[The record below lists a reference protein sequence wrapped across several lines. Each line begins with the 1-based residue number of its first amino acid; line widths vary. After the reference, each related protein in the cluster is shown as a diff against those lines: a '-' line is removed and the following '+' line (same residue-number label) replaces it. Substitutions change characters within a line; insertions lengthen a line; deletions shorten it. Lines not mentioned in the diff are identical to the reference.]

1 MTTSPPSWRRSAGS
15 WTSIGRRAGLGITD
29 ERPLVSIVT
38 PSYQSVRW
46 IERTIRSVLEQD
58 YERIEL
64 HVMDGGSTD
73 GTVDVIK
80 RYADRLASWTS
91 GPDAGQ
97 ADAVRRGFERCR
109 GTILAYL
116 NADDAYVPGA
126 VGRIVETFRRTGA
139 DLVFGDVRLV
149 DEHGRRIRDLKF
161 TEFDLETFLYE
172 GGNVNQ
178 AGAFWTREL
187 YDRVGGI
194 DPTFRFALD
203 NDFVARAAEV
213 GRFAHHRGIV
223 AEFRI
228 HPGSKTS
235 TIRDVGLAEWERIRR
250 RRMDPSAPRW
260 REALIRVRAQLRRTV
275 GYVRQGD
282 AGYVLRGLLARL
294 LRRPKL

>member
-1 MTTSPPSWRRSAGS
+1 MRYGASSTSTAC
-15 WTSIGRRAGLGITD
+15 RAALGIRG
-29 ERPLVSIVT
+29 ERPLVSVVI

-46 IERTIRSVLEQD
+46 IERTIRSILEQD

-73 GTVDVIK
+73 GTVDVIT

-109 GTILAYL
+109 GEVLAYL

-126 VGRIVETFRRTGA
+126 VAGVVDTFRRTGA

-149 DEHGRRIRDLKF
+149 DDDGRRIRDLKF

-187 YDRVGGI
+187 YDRIGGI
-194 DPTFRFALD
+194 DPSFRFALD
-203 NDFVARAAEV
+203 NDLVARAAEA
-213 GRFAHHRGIV
+213 GRFAHHRGIL

-228 HPGSKTS
+228 HPASKSS

-250 RRMDPSAPRW
+250 ARMDPSLPRW
-260 REALIRVRAQLRRTV
+260 RETLIRMRAQLRRTL
-275 GYVRQGD
+275 GYIRQGD
-282 AGYVLRGLLARL
+282 AGYVLQGLVTRL
-294 LRRPKL
+294 LRRRKL